1 MQGRETAF
9 VRCAAKVPCNQ
20 RFIATTAAAV
30 CLPCVREGGA
40 RSAPEGLLVRISN
53 NPSVGRA
60 DSSLCTREPENAR
73 QLTGVIVTTAATV
86 CRPCVREGGARS
98 VPEGLSV
105 TKRSFC
111 RHLGRTFGFLPG
123 VRLFAFVGNFHDF
136 IFNLDYFDIALIF
149 RAVDV

>member
-1 MQGRETAF
+1 M
-9 VRCAAKVPCNQ
+9 K
-20 RFIATTAAAV
+20 
-30 CLPCVREGGA
+30 
-40 RSAPEGLLVRISN
+40 SGLCGVLRN
-53 NPSVGRA
+53 R
-60 DSSLCTREPENAR
+60 AR
-73 QLTGVIVTTAATV
+73 QAIFTAMAAATV
-86 CRPCVREGGARS
+86 CRPCAREGGARS

-111 RHLGRTFGFLPG
+111 RRLRRTFGFLPG